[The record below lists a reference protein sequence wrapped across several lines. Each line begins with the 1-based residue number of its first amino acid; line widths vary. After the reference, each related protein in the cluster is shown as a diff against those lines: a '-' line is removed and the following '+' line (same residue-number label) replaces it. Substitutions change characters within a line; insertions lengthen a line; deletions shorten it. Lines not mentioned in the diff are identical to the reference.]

1 MVVNYDGEDF
11 PGEIT
16 CCDGN
21 DQFEVS
27 VMHKSGNHWKWPKTI
42 DKILYA
48 RDDMCEPSIL
58 PEQQDTVDS
67 VCSSTVAQ

>member
-16 CCDGN
+16 YCDGN

-27 VMHKSGNHWKWPKTI
+27 VMHKSGNHWKGPKTI

-48 RDDMCEPSIL
+48 RDDIVQTLYYVNIPNLYIKV
-58 PEQQDTVDS
+58 TFG
-67 VCSSTVAQ
+67 

>member
-1 MVVNYDGEDF
+1 MFVNYAGDDF

-21 DQFEVS
+21 DQFEEVS

-48 RDDMCEPSIL
+48 RDY
-58 PEQQDTVDS
+58 
-67 VCSSTVAQ
+67 